1 MDIIPTPTEPDSLA
15 ALHAQDAAQLRV
27 LFLEL
32 ANLGAGI
39 VRVIARAV
47 DDHADTPAAAPSQ
60 LPALAAA
67 HDQTMRSLRRTA
79 LLIQKLT
86 EPVPAPTA
94 QSRDATRHARDR
106 DAPEDL
112 SQLSDAE
119 LDRMERMER
128 MDQMEG
134 LEALESDDELAQ
146 RPLAAIIATILRDF
160 GVTGPHDGHGAPH
173 LAPADITALY
183 DYAADLA
190 AARQTGVPAN
200 RPVEVGEADA
210 MRRRGATGC
219 RDP

>member
-1 MDIIPTPTEPDSLA
+1 
-15 ALHAQDAAQLRV
+15 
-27 LFLEL
+27 
-32 ANLGAGI
+32 
-39 VRVIARAV
+39 
-47 DDHADTPAAAPSQ
+47 
-60 LPALAAA
+60 
-67 HDQTMRSLRRTA
+67 

-119 LDRMERMER
+119 LDRMERMDR
-128 MDQMEG
+128 MEG

-146 RPLAAIIATILRDF
+146 RPLATIIATILRDF
-160 GVTGPHDGHGAPH
+160 GVTGLHDGHGAPH
-173 LAPADITALY
+173 LTPADIAALY